1 MKQITIEFKDITDA
15 ELQLFKR
22 KLFAGDFVLKK
33 DLEFNGVKCIPVDLS
48 VKTDPWFTSID
59 SLGIRHASVASIHNV
74 KISLVGDFHIDGT
87 DNIGGL
93 EHD

>member
-22 KLFAGDFVLKK
+22 KLYASDYVLKK

-48 VKTDPWFTSID
+48 VKSEPWFRSID
-59 SLGIRHASVASIHNV
+59 TLGIKHDSIASIHNL
-74 KISLVGDFHIDGT
+74 KISLVGDFHIDET

-93 EHD
+93 EHG